1 MKQFILINTVLLL
14 LGLSTNLSAQSLEES
29 LQLAAE
35 NNPFL
40 KAKYADFEAAMQ
52 KVAQVNSLPDPTFSF
67 GYFISP
73 VETRV
78 GPQRA
83 KLGLTQ
89 MLPWFGTLKTAG
101 NVQTLR
107 AEAKYQEFINA
118 KNELY
123 MQVKSAWYPI
133 YEVNQKIRLQKKNR
147 DILSSYKQLATTGF
161 KNDKGSMV
169 DVIRVDIMIENTDAE
184 IKLLQDQLQPLFV
197 HFNKLLNRHDSIL
210 IQVDQEMDII
220 QVPLNYRNDS
230 LLSNHPLLQSLDLKL
245 QSAQEAEELS
255 RRQGLPKF
263 GVGLDYVFVGERTD
277 LPDQAGM
284 AVPDNGRDV
293 MMPMISMSIP
303 IYRGKYKAATKEAQF
318 NQQAIANYKT
328 STENTLVTN
337 YEMAWYELE
346 KARQLIELYITQV
359 SKTKQAISL
368 LETAYSNSGK
378 DFEEI
383 LRMQQELLKYQMA
396 TASATKAF
404 YVALA
409 KLDYLTSKTE

>member
-1 MKQFILINTVLLL
+1 MKQYIVIITALLL
-14 LGLSTNLSAQSLEES
+14 VGLSTKSSAQSLEES
-29 LQLAAE
+29 LKLAAE
-35 NNPFL
+35 NNPLL

-52 KVAQVNSLPDPTFSF
+52 KVTQVNSLPDPTFSF

-83 KLGLTQ
+83 KVGLTQ
-89 MLPWFGTLKTAG
+89 MFPWFGTLKTAG
-101 NVQTLR
+101 NVQALQ

-133 YEVNQKIRLQKKNR
+133 YEVNQKILLQKENK

-169 DVIRVDIMIENTDAE
+169 DVIRVDIMIENTETE
-184 IKLLQDQLQPLFV
+184 IKLLQDQLRPLFV
-197 HFNKLLNRHDSIL
+197 HFNKLLNRPDSIVV
-210 IQVDQEMDII
+210 QVDQKLNIVS
-220 QVPLNYRNDS
+220 VPLNYRKDS
-230 LLSNHPLLQSLDLKL
+230 LLANHPLLQSLDLKM

-255 RRQGLPKF
+255 KKQGLPKF
-263 GVGLDYVFVGERTD
+263 GVGLDYVFVGERT
-277 LPDQAGM
+277 GM
-284 AVPDNGRDV
+284 VVPDNGKNV
-293 MMPMISMSIP
+293 IMPMISMSIP

-318 NQQAIANYKT
+318 KREAIANYKT
-328 STENTLVTN
+328 NTENTLVSK
-337 YEMAWYELE
+337 YEMAWYELD
-346 KARQLIELYITQV
+346 KARQLIELYNTQV
-359 SKTKQAISL
+359 SKTEQAISL

-383 LRMQQELLKYQMA
+383 LRMQQELLKYQIA
-396 TASATKAF
+396 TATATKAF

>member
-1 MKQFILINTVLLL
+1 MKQIIIIITTLLL
-14 LGLSTNLSAQSLEES
+14 VGLSTNLRAQTLDESLE
-29 LQLAAE
+29 LAAE
-35 NNPFL
+35 NNPLL
-40 KAKYADFEAAMQ
+40 KAKYADFEAALQ

-83 KLGLTQ
+83 KIGLSQ
-89 MLPWFGTLKTAG
+89 MFPWFGTLEAAG
-101 NVQTLR
+101 NVQAFL

-133 YEVNQKIRLQKKNR
+133 YEVNQKIALQMENKE
-147 DILSSYKQLATTGF
+147 ILNSYKQLATIGF

-169 DVIRVDIMIENTDAE
+169 DVIRVDIMIESTDTE

-197 HFNKLLNRHDSIL
+197 HFNKLLNQSDSVRV
-210 IQVDQEMDII
+210 QVDQELNII
-220 QVPLNYRNDS
+220 QVPLNYRKDS
-230 LLSNHPLLQSLDLKL
+230 LLLNHPLLRSLDLKM

-255 RRQGLPKF
+255 KKQGLPKI

-277 LPDQAGM
+277 M
-284 AVPDNGRDV
+284 VVPDNGKNV
-293 MMPMISMSIP
+293 IMPMVSMSIP
-303 IYRGKYKAATKEAQF
+303 IYRGKYEAATKEAQF
-318 NQQAIANYKT
+318 KQEAISNYKIN
-328 STENTLVTN
+328 TENTLISN
-337 YEMAWYELE
+337 YELAWYELE
-346 KARQLIELYITQV
+346 KSRQLVELYETLI

-383 LRMQQELLKYQMA
+383 LRMQQELLKYQIA
-396 TASATKAF
+396 IVSATKTF

-409 KLDYLTSKTE
+409 KLDYLTSKIE

>member
-1 MKQFILINTVLLL
+1 MKQYIVIITALLL
-14 LGLSTNLSAQSLEES
+14 VGLSTKLSAQSLEES
-29 LQLAAE
+29 LKLAAE
-35 NNPFL
+35 NNPLL

-83 KLGLTQ
+83 KVGLTQ
-89 MLPWFGTLKTAG
+89 MFPWFGTLKTAG
-101 NVQTLR
+101 NVQTLQ
-107 AEAKYQEFINA
+107 AEAKYQEFINV

-133 YEVNQKIRLQKKNR
+133 YEVNQKILLQKENK

-169 DVIRVDIMIENTDAE
+169 DVIRVDIMIENTNTE

-197 HFNKLLNRHDSIL
+197 HFNKLLNRSDSIV
-210 IQVDQEMDII
+210 IHVDQELEIVP
-220 QVPLNYRNDS
+220 VPLNYRKDS
-230 LLSNHPLLQSLDLKL
+230 LLSNHPLLKSLDLKM
-245 QSAQEAEELS
+245 QSAQESEELS
-255 RRQGLPKF
+255 KKQGLPKF

-277 LPDQAGM
+277 M
-284 AVPDNGRDV
+284 VVPDNGKNV
-293 MMPMISMSIP
+293 IMPMVSMSIP
-303 IYRGKYKAATKEAQF
+303 IYRGKYKASTKEAQF
-318 NQQAIANYKT
+318 NQEAIANYKT
-328 STENTLVTN
+328 NTENTLVSN
-337 YEMAWYELE
+337 YEMTWYELD
-346 KARQLIELYITQV
+346 KARQLIELYNTQV
-359 SKTKQAISL
+359 SKTEQAISL

-383 LRMQQELLKYQMA
+383 LRMQQELLKYQIANA
-396 TASATKAF
+396 TATKAF

>member
-1 MKQFILINTVLLL
+1 MKQYIVIFTALLL
-14 LGLSTNLSAQSLEES
+14 VGLSTKSSAQSLEES
-29 LQLAAE
+29 LKLAAE
-35 NNPFL
+35 NNPLL

-83 KLGLTQ
+83 KVGLTQ
-89 MLPWFGTLKTAG
+89 MFPWFGTLKTAG
-101 NVQTLR
+101 NVQALQ

-133 YEVNQKIRLQKKNR
+133 YEVNQKILLQKENK

-169 DVIRVDIMIENTDAE
+169 DVIRVDIMIENTDTE
-184 IKLLQDQLQPLFV
+184 IKLLQDHLRPLFI
-197 HFNKLLNRHDSIL
+197 HFNKLLNRPDSIMV
-210 IQVDQEMDII
+210 QVDQELNIVP
-220 QVPLNYRNDS
+220 VPLNYRKDS
-230 LLSNHPLLQSLDLKL
+230 LLSNHPLLQSLDLKM

-255 RRQGLPKF
+255 KKQGLPKF

-277 LPDQAGM
+277 M
-284 AVPDNGRDV
+284 VVPDNGKNV
-293 MMPMISMSIP
+293 IMPMVSMSIP

-318 NQQAIANYKT
+318 EQEAIANYKT
-328 STENTLVTN
+328 NTENTLVSN
-337 YEMAWYELE
+337 YEMARYELD
-346 KARQLIELYITQV
+346 KARQLIELYNTQV
-359 SKTKQAISL
+359 SKTEQAISL

-383 LRMQQELLKYQMA
+383 LRMQQELLKYQIA
-396 TASATKAF
+396 TATATKAF

>member
-1 MKQFILINTVLLL
+1 MKQYIVIITALLL
-14 LGLSTNLSAQSLEES
+14 IGLSTKSSAQSLEER
-29 LQLAAE
+29 LKLAAE
-35 NNPFL
+35 NNPLL

-83 KLGLTQ
+83 KVGLTQ
-89 MLPWFGTLKTAG
+89 MFPWFGTLKTAG
-101 NVQTLR
+101 NVHALQ

-133 YEVNQKIRLQKKNR
+133 YEVNQKIILQKENK

-169 DVIRVDIMIENTDAE
+169 DVIRVDIMIENTDTE
-184 IKLLQDQLQPLFV
+184 IKLLQNQLKPLFV
-197 HFNKLLNRHDSIL
+197 HFNKLLNRPDSIVVQ
-210 IQVDQEMDII
+210 IDQELDIVP
-220 QVPLNYRNDS
+220 VPLNYRKDS
-230 LLSNHPLLQSLDLKL
+230 LLSNHPLLQSLELKM
-245 QSAQEAEELS
+245 QSAQESEELS
-255 RRQGLPKF
+255 KKQGLPKF
-263 GVGLDYVFVGERTD
+263 GIGLDYVFVGERTD
-277 LPDQAGM
+277 M
-284 AVPDNGRDV
+284 VVPDNGKNV
-293 MMPMISMSIP
+293 IMPMVSMSIP

-318 NQQAIANYKT
+318 KQEAIANYKT
-328 STENTLVTN
+328 NTENTLVSN
-337 YEMAWYELE
+337 YEMAWYELD
-346 KARQLIELYITQV
+346 KARQLIELYDTQV
-359 SKTKQAISL
+359 SNTKQAISL
-368 LETAYSNSGK
+368 LETAYSNAGK

-383 LRMQQELLKYQMA
+383 LRMQQELLKYQIA
-396 TASATKAF
+396 TATATKAF

>member
-1 MKQFILINTVLLL
+1 MKQYIVIITALLL
-14 LGLSTNLSAQSLEES
+14 VGLSTKSSAQSLEES
-29 LQLAAE
+29 LKLAAE
-35 NNPFL
+35 NNALL

-52 KVAQVNSLPDPTFSF
+52 KVTQVNSLPDPTFSF

-83 KLGLTQ
+83 KVGLTQ
-89 MLPWFGTLKTAG
+89 MFPWFGTLKTAG
-101 NVQTLR
+101 NVQALQ

-133 YEVNQKIRLQKKNR
+133 YEVNQKILLQKENK

-169 DVIRVDIMIENTDAE
+169 DVIRVDIMIENTDTE
-184 IKLLQDQLQPLFV
+184 IKLLQDQLRPLFI
-197 HFNKLLNRHDSIL
+197 HFNKLLNRPDSIMV
-210 IQVDQEMDII
+210 QVDQELNIVS
-220 QVPLNYRNDS
+220 VPLNYRKDS
-230 LLSNHPLLQSLDLKL
+230 LLANHPLLQSLDLKM

-255 RRQGLPKF
+255 KKQGLPKF

-277 LPDQAGM
+277 M
-284 AVPDNGRDV
+284 VVPDNGKNV
-293 MMPMISMSIP
+293 IMPMVSMSIP

-318 NQQAIANYKT
+318 KQEAIANYKT
-328 STENTLVTN
+328 NTENTLVSN
-337 YEMAWYELE
+337 YEMAWYELD
-346 KARQLIELYITQV
+346 KARQLIELYRTQV
-359 SKTKQAISL
+359 SKTEQAISL

-383 LRMQQELLKYQMA
+383 LRMQQELLKYQIA
-396 TASATKAF
+396 TATATKAF

-409 KLDYLTSKTE
+409 KLDYLTSKME